1 MSRASYTISQLA
13 HHQKIS
19 LSIQRK
25 TFQAKNF
32 FFFHFS
38 TTFCF
43 YFSLYYITQMTELPQ
58 MTQQA
63 QISES
68 SQMTQPVQMTKLPQM
83 T

>member
-25 TFQAKNF
+25 TFQAKNI
-32 FFFHFS
+32 FFHFS
-38 TTFCF
+38 TTFFF
-43 YFSLYYITQMTELPQ
+43 YISLYYITQMTELPQ
-58 MTQQA
+58 MTQQT
-63 QISES
+63 QMSES
-68 SQMTQPVQMTKLPQM
+68 PQMTQPVQMTKLPQM

>member
-25 TFQAKNF
+25 TFQAKNI
-32 FFFHFS
+32 FFHFS

-43 YFSLYYITQMTELPQ
+43 YFSLYYITQMAELPQ

-68 SQMTQPVQMTKLPQM
+68 PQMTQPVQMTKLPQM